1 MTGHYSYITGQR
13 AALLARTRMSPATRA
28 RLEGRRV
35 YAPLVAK
42 THRVTVDIKTG
53 ARTVE
58 TTDHIELMRPRPKAV
73 AKKPKKAFEYEGPDQ
88 EEGAIVKAEIAAMVV
103 RMSELKF
110 PWLATLT
117 EKFIADVT
125 RLQAVFCEVYNE
137 IEPDAKA
144 SLTISRLKK
153 RDRTKTVAWARS
165 VCVLLCRQI
174 LGGSE
179 PNIARLFGYADHTS
193 ARHAFDNAPR
203 YMIAVPV
210 LAEVHARVLA
220 RYEAQQ

>member
-13 AALLARTRMSPATRA
+13 LLLQSRTRMPPSLRA
-28 RLEGRRV
+28 KLEGKRV

-58 TTDHIELMRPRPKAV
+58 TTDHVEMMRPRPKAA
-73 AKKPKKAFEYEGPDQ
+73 AKKLKLAPEYEGPDL
-88 EEGAIVKAEIAAMVV
+88 EEGAIVKAEIAAMVARV
-103 RMSELKF
+103 SEMTF

-117 EKFIADVT
+117 EKFITDVT

-137 IEPDAKA
+137 IDPDTP
-144 SLTISRLKK
+144 SLLTISRLKK
-153 RDRTKTVAWARS
+153 RERTKPLAWARS
-165 VCVLLCRQI
+165 VCVLLCRKI
-174 LGGSE
+174 HGGSE
-179 PNIARLFGYADHTS
+179 TNIARLFGYMDHTS
-193 ARHAFDNAPR
+193 ARHSIDSAPR
-203 YMIAVPV
+203 YMSAVPA
-210 LAEVHARVLA
+210 LAETYARVLA

>member
-1 MTGHYSYITGQR
+1 MTGYYSYITGER
-13 AALLARTRMSPATRA
+13 LLLLSRTRMSPATRA
-28 RLEGRRV
+28 RLEGRRI
-35 YAPLVAK
+35 YAPMVAK

-58 TTDHIELMRPRPKAV
+58 TTDHIELMRPRPKAS
-73 AKKPKKAFEYEGPDQ
+73 AKPPKKAPEYEGPDQ
-88 EEGAIVKAEIAAMVV
+88 EEGAIVKAEIAAMVARV
-103 RMSELKF
+103 SEMTF

-137 IEPDAKA
+137 IQPDAKA
-144 SLTISRLKK
+144 PLTISRLKK

-203 YMIAVPV
+203 YMLAVPV

>member
-1 MTGHYSYITGQR
+1 MTGYYSYITGER
-13 AALLARTRMSPATRA
+13 LLLLSRTRMSPATRA
-28 RLEGRRV
+28 RLEGRRI
-35 YAPLVAK
+35 YAPMVAK

-58 TTDHIELMRPRPKAV
+58 TTDHIELMRPRPKAS
-73 AKKPKKAFEYEGPDQ
+73 AKPPKKAPEYEGPDQ
-88 EEGAIVKAEIAAMVV
+88 EEGAIVKAEIAAMVARV
-103 RMSELKF
+103 SEMTF

-125 RLQAVFCEVYNE
+125 RLQAVFCDVYNE
-137 IEPDAKA
+137 IQSDAA
-144 SLTISRLKK
+144 APLTISRLKK

-193 ARHAFDNAPR
+193 ARHSIDSAPR
-203 YMIAVPV
+203 YMRAEPV